1 MILSEALDITLE
13 FRKGSI
19 WIHLAGQFTNE
30 QVPGIKEKLLN
41 LIEDGNRFFVIEM
54 EKVNG
59 VDDTVVP
66 MFLNLLNYLKGK
78 GGEIKFIF
86 RNDILHRA
94 FQPYLNLF
102 AIYPDADSFEKGTF
116 LSLIKR
122 KGRFLARKTGFRIS
136 RPVAVFMLIV
146 LCGWFLTLLY
156 IIHLQNGRIQEQQ
169 SEINDLT
176 QWKQRTVLEMNQL
189 KERIKPLEQL
199 GILKDAPSEK
209 KKP

>member
-19 WIHLAGQFTNE
+19 WIYLSGQFTNE
-30 QVPGIKEKLLN
+30 QVPGIKDKLLN
-41 LIEDGNRFFVIEM
+41 LIEDGHRFFVLDM

-59 VDDTVVP
+59 IDDAVVP

-86 RNDILHRA
+86 RNDTLYRA

-102 AIYPDADSFEKGTF
+102 AVYSDAELIERGTF
-116 LSLIKR
+116 VSLLKR
-122 KGRFLARKTGFRIS
+122 KSRFLARKTGFRIS
-136 RPVAVFMLIV
+136 RPVAIFMLTV
-146 LCGWFLTLLY
+146 LCGWFLTLIY
-156 IIHLQNGRIQEQQ
+156 IILLQNERIAEQQ
-169 SEINDLT
+169 NEINTLT

-199 GILKDAPSEK
+199 GILKDAQSE
-209 KKP
+209 